1 MGHPEYAKIENTQ
14 TETLYELRKSHVL
27 GDTFIAIEADYWVN
41 IWAKNHETKNK
52 KLGT

>member
-1 MGHPEYAKIENTQ
+1 MGHPEYANIKNTQ

-41 IWAKNHETKNK
+41 IWAKITRQKNK